1 MTDVTSQVAGQS
13 REGVRVLTIAVS
25 ALFLFAFWKT
35 AGISLN
41 FSAGNSEELKEFIY
55 EELEDRATGRASI
68 IDQLIRL
75 SFGLF
80 GIYLHYLNKSRT
92 LFTWARAWPLLLVI
106 ALIFFSVLWSDVPQI
121 ALRRVVKQMLLVAM
135 LAGIVMEAG
144 SLSQIYRLAIACT
157 GLAMVADWV
166 GVLLFPGL
174 FINAT
179 GDFVGLHGHK
189 NTAGVFAMVSVFVW
203 LSAARCADRTG
214 TRVFLY
220 LGTFLWFGFLLGT
233 YSRTSILSTAVAIP
247 SIVALHYCLRRP
259 RFGLIAGFGALFAA
273 LCAVFFLIA
282 LDVKSTDFVA
292 ALEGEKTT
300 LSGRALVWHIAYQA
314 FLQNVVGGTGYG
326 SLWSIGG
333 LPPSE
338 KYANLPMTG
347 FLLGLTQ
354 GHSGYFDILATL
366 GIVGAVVFLI
376 FIVHYIWTNI
386 RALASAREEED
397 GAPIAEFSG
406 FLLLGSLI
414 HNLTQTTFLQHN
426 TLWAALMFCFL
437 MLCARGSP
445 GRLGITSTAS
455 RAPGPAGLAI
465 NGASEAD
472 RPRREPRLERRDRLG
487 PGLR

>member
-1 MTDVTSQVAGQS
+1 MTDVTSQVAGQT
-13 REGVRVLTIAVS
+13 REGVRLLTIAVS
-25 ALFLFAFWKT
+25 ALFIFAFWKT

-41 FSAGNSEELKEFIY
+41 FSAGNAEELKEFIY
-55 EELEDRATGRASI
+55 EELEDRAGGRASI
-68 IDQLIRL
+68 VDQLIRL
-75 SFGLF
+75 SFGIL
-80 GIYLHYLNKSRT
+80 GIYLHFLNKSRT

-106 ALIFFSVLWSDVPQI
+106 ALIAFSVLWSDVPQI

-144 SLSQIYRLAIACT
+144 SLSQVYRLAIACT

-166 GVLLFPGL
+166 AVLLFPGL
-174 FINAT
+174 FINAA
-179 GDFVGLHGHK
+179 GDFLGLHGHK
-189 NTAGVFAMVSVFVW
+189 NTAGVFAMMSVFVW
-203 LSAARCADRTG
+203 FAAARCADRTK

-220 LGTFLWFGFLLGT
+220 LGALLWFVFLLGT

-366 GIVGAVVFLI
+366 GTIGAAVFLI
-376 FIVHYIWTNI
+376 FILTYIWINI
-386 RALASAREEED
+386 RALAATREDED
-397 GAPIAEFSG
+397 GTPIAEFSG
-406 FLLLGSLI
+406 LLLLGALI

-426 TLWAALMFCFL
+426 LIWASLVFCFL
-437 MLCARGSP
+437 MLCARGYP
-445 GRLGITSTAS
+445 GRLGVAS
-455 RAPGPAGLAI
+455 RASQAPEPPDRAFDRASQAG
-465 NGASEAD
+465 
-472 RPRREPRLERRDRLG
+472 RPMEIPRLDPRDRLDR
-487 PGLR
+487 GLR